1 MGCVMSKF
9 TRDTSEKLTEIEAE
23 ASQIMKDTQTIGIR
37 YAEIDEILTRV
48 KSIENKVNTVNE
60 LLVKLLATR
69 L

>member
-1 MGCVMSKF
+1 MSKF

>member
-1 MGCVMSKF
+1 MSKF
-9 TRDTSEKLTEIEAE
+9 KRETKEKLTEIEAE